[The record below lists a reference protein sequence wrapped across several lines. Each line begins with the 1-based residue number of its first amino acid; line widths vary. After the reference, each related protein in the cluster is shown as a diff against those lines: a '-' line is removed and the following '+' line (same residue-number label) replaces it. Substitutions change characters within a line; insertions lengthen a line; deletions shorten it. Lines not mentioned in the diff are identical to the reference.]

1 MDSKLNYKR
10 IVIKIGSSSLTH
22 AETGRLNLAKME
34 HLVRQ
39 LSDLHN
45 QGMDVCLVSSGA
57 IAVGRAAM
65 GVKERPSE
73 TSVKQACAAVGQA
86 KLMMVYQKLFAEYSQ
101 TAGQIL
107 LTKNTMVNPVSR
119 ANAKNTFDE
128 LFHLGVIPVVNENDT
143 VSTYEMQ
150 FGDNDT
156 LSALVASMVGADL
169 LILLSDIDGLYTDDP
184 HKNPEA
190 RLLKVVDAI
199 DENIYGMAKEST
211 GSNVGTG
218 GMATKL
224 AAAKIATLSGT
235 DMIIANGGDVRILQ
249 DIFENDYVG
258 TLFTANENANFNLAN
273 YTNEKIARINELYK
287 KSKAEGLSEEEKK
300 EQALLRQEYVASVKA
315 NLRNQLNNIDMMN
328 ADGSVE
334 NLGEKYGSKTRTS

>member
-184 HKNPEA
+184 HKNPLAKLIPEVPV
-190 RLLKVVDAI
+190 L
-199 DENIYGMAKEST
+199 DEKIGRMAKGAVT
-211 GSNVGTG
+211 KVGTG
-218 GMATKL
+218 GMETKI
-224 AAAKIATLSGT
+224 AAANIVT
-235 DMIIANGGDVRILQ
+235 DAGADMVIVNSNNLNNVNKVVAGEEI
-249 DIFENDYVG
+249 G
-258 TLFTANENANFNLAN
+258 TLFLAH
-273 YTNEKIARINELYK
+273 KRPDFDFK
-287 KSKAEGLSEEEKK
+287 KYLTERPYFKA
-300 EQALLRQEYVASVKA
+300 
-315 NLRNQLNNIDMMN
+315 
-328 ADGSVE
+328 
-334 NLGEKYGSKTRTS
+334 

>member
-57 IAVGRAAM
+57 IAVGKAAM

-258 TLFTANENANFNLAN
+258 TLFTANE
-273 YTNEKIARINELYK
+273 KIARINELYK